1 VESRRNN
8 KTRPAK
14 ERRWI
19 KDMLSREYRKVAEAI
34 NACKDVDPQ
43 IIHGQI
49 VIEVLKR
56 KMKPGSRFEYK
67 EFIRICNQ

>member
-1 VESRRNN
+1 
-8 KTRPAK
+8 
-14 ERRWI
+14 
-19 KDMLSREYRKVAEAI
+19 MLSKEYKLVAEAI
-34 NACKDVDPQ
+34 NACKDIDPQ

-56 KMKPGSRFEYK
+56 KMKIRSRFDYK